1 MLEPTGHAIKTFA
14 FSHRT
19 INALANIN
27 CAIDTKLDVH
37 KPPKRTFQM
46 SSEKKNTR
54 NYPRPTCNY
63 TSIIVNKCMR
73 PQNVCVCVRA

>member
-14 FSHRT
+14 FTHRT

-46 SSEKKNTR
+46 SSEKKHTHE
-54 NYPRPTCNY
+54 
-63 TSIIVNKCMR
+63 IIRVQ
-73 PQNVCVCVRA
+73 PAIILPSL